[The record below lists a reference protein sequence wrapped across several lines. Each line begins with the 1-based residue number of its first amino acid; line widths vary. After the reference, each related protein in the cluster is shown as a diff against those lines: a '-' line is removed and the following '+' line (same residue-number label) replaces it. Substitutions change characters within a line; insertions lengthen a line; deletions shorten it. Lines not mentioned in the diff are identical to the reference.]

1 MAEECFKIDGVAI
14 AAPETYKPVF
24 STTSTKSTKRDVSA
38 GYISW
43 GHSIVTDPWGRVIDM
58 LDEKKGIL
66 LAELDMDYEEQ
77 VREELPL
84 LKSRRK
90 DMYKLE
96 KLCK

>member
-1 MAEECFKIDGVAI
+1 
-14 AAPETYKPVF
+14 
-24 STTSTKSTKRDVSA
+24 
-38 GYISW
+38 
-43 GHSIVTDPWGRVIDM
+43 M

-77 VREELPL
+77 IREELPL

>member
-1 MAEECFKIDGVAI
+1 MVGC
-14 AAPETYKPVF
+14 APA
-24 STTSTKSTKRDVSA
+24 RDVSA

-90 DMYKLE
+90 DIYQLSQNLFNSGNSTE
-96 KLCK
+96 SSPVL